1 MPQIENGGGNYLI
14 YNFRIDRSFRED
26 IINRIKTEKTLSQGW
41 GGGDYNLS
49 LRDEDFIN
57 KCYEYYKL
65 NSTRIPT
72 NLTRIREFK
81 DNDIIVVPHLPE
93 DRKVTFMIVDGD
105 YSNCYEYVKNDKT
118 HQNHRIKIKEV
129 YGLKGNVEIYNE
141 KLVNW
146 YGKLQWMRLP
156 ILPIDRFSKGIN
168 DIIDKLKEDPYFEFK
183 MTELDEYLLNKKNE
197 LISKLKKDLQKINA
211 SNGAISFEKICE
223 KILKDNGYEIK
234 KRKVYDKNG
243 GDIDLECVR
252 NRNDI
257 SPFESGEVK
266 LFVQIKKH
274 EGETDEYAVNQVS
287 KFMDKNPE
295 ADGCVMT
302 LADKFSDNAIK
313 EANAKNISLLNGK
326 EICEMLLRSLL
337 HING

>member
-1 MPQIENGGGNYLI
+1 MI
-14 YNFRIDRSFRED
+14 YNFRIDRSCRED

-49 LRDEDFIN
+49 LEDEDFVN
-57 KCYEYYKL
+57 RCYEHYKL

-93 DRKVTFMIVDGD
+93 DRKVTFLIVDED
-105 YSNCYEYVKNDKT
+105 YPNCYEYVKNDKT

-129 YGLKGNVEIYNE
+129 YGLEGNVEIYNE

-156 ILPIDRFSKGIN
+156 ILPIDKFSKDIN
-168 DIIDKLKEDPYFEFK
+168 EIIDNLRKNPSLKFK
-183 MTELDEYLLNKKNE
+183 MTELDEYLLNKKDE
-197 LISKLKKDLQKINA
+197 LVNKLKEDLRKINA
-211 SNGAISFEKICE
+211 SNSALSFEKICE
-223 KILKDNGYEIK
+223 KIIKDNGYEIK
-234 KRKVYDKNG
+234 RRNVYDKTG
-243 GDIDLECVR
+243 GDIDLECIR

-274 EGETDEYAVNQVS
+274 KGETDEYAVKQVS

-313 EANAKNISLLNGK
+313 EANEKKYFIIK
-326 EICEMLLRSLL
+326 WKRSM
-337 HING
+337 